1 MLKMTK
7 KTVIGS
13 VVAATLALGA
23 VAPVAEAGSRES
35 RKTPTIV
42 QLAIAANGDEA
53 GPFYQQLD
61 TLIAAVLAADPA
73 VLAFLQGNGQRTV
86 FAPTDDAFAD
96 IGLNP
101 DNVGTALTQA
111 QLTQVLLYHVANG
124 RREAAEVLAS
134 DRIRTLERSFLFQAG
149 GVLTDELGRTANII
163 ATDIFA
169 ANGVIHVI
177 DAVVLPIL
185 D

>member
-1 MLKMTK
+1 MRKMSKNAVLGT
-7 KTVIGS
+7 IM
-13 VVAATLALGA
+13 AATLALVA
-23 VAPVAEAGSRES
+23 AAPVAEAGSRES
-35 RKTPTIV
+35 RKSPTIV
-42 QLAIAANGDEA
+42 QLAIAANSDPA
-53 GPFYQQLD
+53 SPFYEQLD
-61 TLIAAVLAADPA
+61 TLIAGVLAADPA

-86 FAPTDDAFAD
+86 FAPTDDAFLAL
-96 IGLNP
+96 GLDPSNI
-101 DNVGTALTQA
+101 GTALTQA

-177 DAVVLPIL
+177 DAVVLPVL